1 MTNLH
6 APADGAPAMADD
18 VPASAVTIDALS
30 AAALRA
36 AIAELCAL
44 LEDAI
49 DSNASVGFVLP
60 VADGELE
67 AFWHEVALDI
77 DDGMRHLLV
86 ARDAGA
92 IVGTVALAPSMKSNQ
107 RHRAE
112 VQKLL
117 VLRRERGRG
126 VGRALMQRIEKLAA
140 SEGRWLL
147 TLDTRAGSDAE
158 RLYRRCGYVA
168 AGAIPDYATDA
179 DRTLAACTFFY
190 KALAHP

>member
-1 MTNLH
+1 MTYLQAPGNGLTAVADN
-6 APADGAPAMADD
+6 APAARLA
-18 VPASAVTIDALS
+18 IDALS

-92 IVGTVALAPSMKSNQ
+92 IIGTVALAPSMKSNQ
-107 RHRAE
+107 AHRAE

-117 VLRRERGRG
+117 VLRRARGRG

-140 SEGRWLL
+140 GEGRWLL
-147 TLDTRAGSDAE
+147 TLDTRAGSEAE